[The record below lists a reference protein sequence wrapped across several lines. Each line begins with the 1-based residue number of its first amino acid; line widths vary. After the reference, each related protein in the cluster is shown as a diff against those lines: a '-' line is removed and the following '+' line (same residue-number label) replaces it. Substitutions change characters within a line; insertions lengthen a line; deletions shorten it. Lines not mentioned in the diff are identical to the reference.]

1 MILITFKGLYKGI
14 DVNILRAVLVN
25 AAELAFYDKAKIY
38 FTQDSPI
45 PLSSSSLLTHF
56 LSSCVSGFMAAF
68 FSSPAD
74 VIKTRYMNQAGNVKG
89 GIWACGKGVYGNEG
103 LAAFYKGFLPL
114 YLRIAPWNVAFF
126 ISYERLKIWGGGER
140 KGV

>member
-1 MILITFKGLYKGI
+1 MN
-14 DVNILRAVLVN
+14 VNILRAVLVN

-38 FTQDSPI
+38 FTRDSPI

-56 LSSCVSGFMAAF
+56 LSSCVSGFMAAV

-74 VIKTRYMNQAGNVKG
+74 VIKTRYMNQTEGAKG
-89 GIWACGKGVYGNEG
+89 GILACGKKVYGNEG
-103 LAAFYKGFLPL
+103 LKAFYKGFLPL

-126 ISYERLKIWGGGER
+126 VS
-140 KGV
+140 